1 MKKII
6 IPILLGTL
14 LVGCTTDDINLDSHS
29 AYTTIP
35 STLVTNAQKELS
47 DYVNTPSVNENN
59 FRLTMQYWQETT
71 YVEES
76 NYNFTNR
83 NVSNQIYIDNYVN
96 VLNSLVKAK
105 ELINAYQP
113 VPSEIATWPK
123 IKQNQ
128 LAIIDIM
135 QVYTYQGLVDTF
147 GNIPYSQS
155 NQLGGNVAPAY
166 DDAAGIYTNLITRL
180 QQDIANIDVN
190 GGINSESDNFTAADL
205 YYPAATITPPAIAAS
220 LTSWKKFGNSLLLKL
235 GIALADSNPTLAQQT
250 ATTAISNGVMVSS
263 ADDCKVRYLSGSPN
277 YSPIFENVKASN
289 RNDFVGGKTLV
300 DYMNTNSDTRRSK
313 YFKTVGTTGNYIGQV
328 IGQPASFANFSAP
341 GDFAYTPTTPGI
353 LMNYTEVAFYLTE
366 ASARW
371 GIGGNAAANYASA
384 ITSSFTDWGI
394 ASDAT
399 AYIAAHPYNAAN
411 WKQSVGTQAWVAM
424 YNQPLTSWNFWRRL
438 DYPVLQPASAAT
450 INSVPVRMSYP
461 ASEYQTNGANV
472 NAASSAIGGDLL
484 TTKVFW
490 DKN

>member
-14 LVGCTTDDINLDSHS
+14 FVSCASDDINMDPHS

-47 DYVNTPSVNENN
+47 DYVNTCSVNENN

-83 NVSNQIYIDNYVN
+83 NVANQIFIDNYVN
-96 VLNSLVKAK
+96 VLNSLVQAK
-105 ELINAYQP
+105 NLINAYQP
-113 VPSEIATWPK
+113 VPAEALTWPTTK
-123 IKQNQ
+123 KNQ

-147 GNIPYSQS
+147 GNIPYSQA
-155 NQLGGNVAPAY
+155 NQLGSNVAPAY
-166 DDAAGIYTNLITRL
+166 DDAAGIYSSLISRL
-180 QQDIANIDVN
+180 QQDIAAIDVN
-190 GGINSESDNFTAADL
+190 GGLNSASDDFSSADVFYSGDL
-205 YYPAATITPPAIAAS
+205 SA
-220 LTSWKKFGNSLLLKL
+220 WKTLGNSLLLKL
-235 GIALADSNPTLAQQT
+235 GIAIADSNPTLAQQT
-250 ATTAISNGVMVSS
+250 ATLAINNGVMTSS
-263 ADDCKVRYLSGSPN
+263 ANDCKFQYLSGSPN
-277 YSPIFENVKASN
+277 YSPIYENVKANN

-300 DYMNTNSDTRRSK
+300 DYMNANNDTRIAK
-313 YFKTVGTTGNYIGQV
+313 YFKPVGSTGTYVGQSIGL
-328 IGQPASFANFSAP
+328 PASFASFSAP
-341 GDFAYTPTTPGI
+341 GTFAYTPTTPGI

-371 GIGGNAAANYASA
+371 GVGGSPATNYTKA

-394 ASDAT
+394 SADAA

-411 WKQSVGTQAWVAM
+411 WKQSVGQQAWVAM
-424 YNQPLTSWNFWRRL
+424 YNQPLVSWNFWRRL
-438 DYPVLQPASAAT
+438 DYPVLQPAAAAT
-450 INSVPVRMSYP
+450 INSVPMRMSYP
-461 ASEYQTNGANV
+461 TSEYQTNGANV
-472 NAASSAIGGDLL
+472 SAASSAIGGDLL

>member
-14 LVGCTTDDINLDSHS
+14 LVSCSTEDINTDPHS

-105 ELINAYQP
+105 DLINAYQP
-113 VPSEIATWPK
+113 VPSEVLTWPT
-123 IKQNQ
+123 IKKNQ
-128 LAIIDIM
+128 LAVIDIM
-135 QVYTYQGLVDTF
+135 QVYTYQNLVDTF

-155 NQLGGNVAPAY
+155 NQLGNNVAPAY
-166 DDAAGIYTNLITRL
+166 DNGADIYTNLITRL
-180 QQDIANIDVN
+180 QQDIASIDVT
-190 GGINSESDNFTAADL
+190 GDLNSASDDFSSADL
-205 YYPAATITPPAIAAS
+205 FYS
-220 LTSWKKFGNSLLLKL
+220 GDLDSWKTFGNSLLLKL
-235 GIALADSNPTLAQQT
+235 GIAIADSNPTLAQQT
-250 ATTAISNGVMVSS
+250 ATTAINNGVITSS
-263 ADDCKVRYLSGSPN
+263 AEDCKLQYLTGSPN
-277 YSPIFENVKASN
+277 YSPIYENVKANN
-289 RNDFVGGKTLV
+289 RNDFVGGKTLI
-300 DYMNTNSDTRRSK
+300 DYMNANNDTRISK
-313 YFKTVGTTGNYIGQV
+313 YFKPVGTTGNYIGQV
-328 IGQPASFANFSAP
+328 IGQPASFSQFSAP
-341 GDFAYTPTTPGI
+341 GTFAYTTTTPGI

-371 GIGGNAAANYASA
+371 GIGGSAVTNYTNA
-384 ITSSFTDWGI
+384 ITSSFADWGI
-394 ASDAT
+394 SSDAA
-399 AYIAAHPYNAAN
+399 AYIAAHPYNSAN

-438 DYPVLQPASAAT
+438 DYPALQPATAAT
-450 INSVPVRMSYP
+450 INSVPVRMAYP
-461 ASEYQTNGANV
+461 ASEYQTNAANV
-472 NAASSAIGGDLL
+472 AAASSAIGGDLL
-484 TTKVFW
+484 TTKIFW
-490 DKN
+490 DKF